1 MLQELCKDSFFKA
14 CKDITLPM
22 IQLKHSKS
30 PFIDFWGGGGEAYC
44 RYNWKAIPLSKM
56 HRRGRESTEYRNR
69 QAAWLYF
76 NENADKMRE
85 HYLRV
90 KYNRDLRRAMTE
102 SGTFDCLFNG
112 FTDYFEERKARFMEK
127 TNELV
132 EAKTAALA
140 AVGKHPQSHGGV
152 ANLLKVLT
160 KTMHDQGASI
170 YTVAKVQYAIC
181 MQAGIYIP
189 DEFLTDVLVAHEMIE
204 EG

>member
-14 CKDITLPM
+14 CKVVSNPLVK
-22 IQLKHSKS
+22 LKGRGT
-30 PFIDFWGGGGEAYC
+30 PFIDFYGNGNGNYF
-44 RYNWKAIPLSKM
+44 RYNWHCVPLSKM
-56 HRRGRESTEYRNR
+56 NRRGRDSQQYRNR
-69 QAAWLYF
+69 QAAWIYF

-90 KYNRDLRRAMTE
+90 KYNRDLQKAMIE
-102 SGTFDCLFNG
+102 SKTFDALFKG
-112 FTDYFEERKARFMEK
+112 FTDYFEHRKELFMEK
-127 TNELV
+127 TNSAL
-132 EAKTAALA
+132 EAKTTALA

-170 YTVAKVQYAIC
+170 YSIAKVQYAVC

-189 DEFLTDVLVAHEMIE
+189 DEFLTDVLVAHEMIA